1 MNIAIRKKLLPVT
14 LGAVCN
20 SEEFEYNMSD
30 VSYINLN
37 GSGLNKLINS
47 LAEKISN
54 LEFEKNLRDL
64 DFNKLE
70 KDLEEASAKLKELE
84 ILKEDEDDKEN
95 NNDKVVNLHV

>member
-14 LGAVCN
+14 LEAVCN
-20 SEEFEYNMSD
+20 SEEFEYNINEI
-30 VSYINLN
+30 SYIDLN

-54 LEFEKNLRDL
+54 LEFEKSLKDL

-70 KDLEEASAKLKELE
+70 KDLEEALAKLEEFE
-84 ILKEDEDDKEN
+84 ILNEDDKE
-95 NNDKVVNLHV
+95 NDKVVNLHG